1 MLKCT
6 ALLRRNLKSITK
18 PLLKNLENNK
28 LNTRELEENK
38 DQNGKNIN
46 IETVENS
53 WHSKFGE
60 WMKEKEQKHFRKE
73 YGT

>member
-1 MLKCT
+1 MCTRADLKETRLKKKGKSKVANTATFLMLKCT

-38 DQNGKNIN
+38 
-46 IETVENS
+46 
-53 WHSKFGE
+53 
-60 WMKEKEQKHFRKE
+60 
-73 YGT
+73 